1 VSVSDPSAGIFHR
14 EREEL
19 HGITVVVEGASGR
32 TYVGRYHERGNRGV
46 VLHDVGV
53 HDPGAAGEAKEAWLE
68 RFRKFGI
75 RVDHKML
82 IVPGDE
88 AGKIERLA
96 D

>member
-1 VSVSDPSAGIFHR
+1 VSASDPAAGIFHR

-19 HGITVVVEGASGR
+19 HGITVVVSGTSGR

-53 HDPGAAGEAKEAWLE
+53 HHPGDASESREAWLA
-68 RFRKFGI
+68 RLRKFGV

-88 AGKIERLA
+88 AGKIERFA
-96 D
+96 V

>member
-1 VSVSDPSAGIFHR
+1 MSGSDPAAGIFLR

-19 HGITVVVEGASGR
+19 HGITVVVAGASGR

-53 HDPGAAGEAKEAWLE
+53 HDPAPGAESKEAWLA
-68 RFRKFGI
+68 RLRKFGI
-75 RVDHKML
+75 KVDHKML

-88 AGKIERLA
+88 AGQIERFA
-96 D
+96 E

>member
-1 VSVSDPSAGIFHR
+1 MSASDPAAGIFHR

-19 HGITVVVEGASGR
+19 HGITVVVEGASGK

-53 HDPGAAGEAKEAWLE
+53 HDPASAPDSKEAWLA
-68 RFRKFGI
+68 RLRKFGV

-88 AGKIERLA
+88 AGKIGRFA
-96 D
+96 G